1 MISFIWSAKYPF
13 LSGAGGSENY
23 TAGQIRELQR
33 RNIACRIITIG
44 FGTKDGRDDFP
55 DIEFLALRSKEELSN
70 LDDTLVFVTYP
81 LAVRTKRPAYV
92 ILHCPPPQY
101 MQGDDLFDPA
111 GMKGKRVITPSRF
124 ALRVWSGYHAK
135 SIANT
140 AIVHPFADQAFA
152 KVDRKPY
159 QGKQVRLLFPG
170 RLKADKGI
178 YTLLAALHLDP
189 MQELDYTLTVTS
201 AGAHSPE
208 GEVIAKLLKAHPN
221 VSLVPAR
228 RTPAA
233 MAKLMAEHDIVLIPS
248 TNIFWKETFGMAS
261 VEAQHAGCRVVGS
274 KAGGLPETD
283 CGMLLLTKP
292 DDPLALAKGINEA
305 VALGPVTEYERAKAS
320 RKFTVSQSV
329 DSLLRAMRLDGQ
341 TPSIRLLHEPLR
353 QLPNLAS
360 QFSPFGPRLK

>member
-1 MISFIWSAKYPF
+1 MISFVWSARYPF

-44 FGTKDGRDDFP
+44 FGTEDGREDFP
-55 DIEFLALRSKEELSN
+55 DIEFLALKSKEELSA

-101 MQGDDLFDPA
+101 MQGDTLFDPA

-124 ALRVWSGYHAK
+124 ALRVWAGFHAK
-135 SIANT
+135 SIAST
-140 AIVHPFADQAFA
+140 AIVHPFADSAFA
-152 KVDRKPY
+152 KVERKPRND
-159 QGKQVRLLFPG
+159 GPVRLLFPG
-170 RLKADKGI
+170 RLTADKGI
-178 YTLLAALHLDP
+178 YTLLASLHLNP
-189 MQELDYTLTVTS
+189 MQNLDYTLTVTS
-201 AGAHSPE
+201 AGDHSDE
-208 GEVIAKLLKAHPN
+208 GKVIAKLLKAHPN
-221 VSLVPAR
+221 VNLVPAR
-228 RTPAA
+228 HTPAA
-233 MAKLMAEHDIVLIPS
+233 MARLMAEHDIVLIPS

-283 CGMLLLTKP
+283 CGTLLLVKP
-292 DDPLALAKGINEA
+292 DDPLALAKGITKA
-305 VALGPVTEYERAKAS
+305 VSLGPVTEYQRAKAS
-320 RKFTVSQSV
+320 SKFTVSQSV

-353 QLPNLAS
+353 QLPGLAS
-360 QFSPFGPRLK
+360 QLSPFGQRLK